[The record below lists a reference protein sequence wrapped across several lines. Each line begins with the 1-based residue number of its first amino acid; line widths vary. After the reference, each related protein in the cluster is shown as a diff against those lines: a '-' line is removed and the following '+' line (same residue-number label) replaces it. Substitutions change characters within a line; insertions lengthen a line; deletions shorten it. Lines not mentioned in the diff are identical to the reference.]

1 MRHPPLTTLR
11 RSRAVLPW
19 LALAGCASMI
29 HMPTLPPV
37 PSDIVGHRVS
47 RDAAMADVDFLLTTY
62 DHVHPN
68 LYVHVPRDSVAAMRN
83 AVVRALPDSVTRGE
97 LWVALAPIVAGFGD
111 GHTNLQAPTNE
122 AVNAAVRGDLVLPLV
137 FAMDEVGR
145 LIVAR
150 SETPDS
156 VVTPGAVV
164 LSVNGHP
171 ADSLLGAF
179 SAQMS
184 GERLAYRHLQVAAGF
199 SGLLWLNGIRGP
211 YVVRVRATDGV
222 VREERI
228 TTRPRVPI
236 RLRPAAPPRPPGT
249 GFAYQRQADHVGYMD
264 FYSMGGDLGQ
274 FRSELTRVFAQIA
287 ADSVRT
293 LVIDLRRNGGG
304 DSRMGDALIEHFS
317 DRPYRQ
323 DSRKDWRM
331 SDEYRAYI
339 KSMLPGAMRWMPVEY
354 LSGDGRRMFRGPAG
368 GVVTFATDVHTPERA
383 EPFFSGPVCFLI
395 GPGTFS
401 SAVDLASAVK
411 DFHLATLIGEES
423 GGIPNTFGEAYF
435 FELPNTRMI
444 ASVSSAFFVRP
455 SGDSTDFR
463 GVVPDI
469 EVRRTAADVVAQT
482 DPVMERAR
490 RCPERPRG

>member
-11 RSRAVLPW
+11 RSRAALLW
-19 LALAGCASMI
+19 LALTGCASMI
-29 HMPTLPPV
+29 HMPSSPPV

-47 RDAAMADVDFLLTTY
+47 RAAAIQDVDVLLTTY

-68 LYVHVPRDSVAAMRN
+68 LYVHVSRDSVAAMRD

-97 LWVALAPIVAGFGD
+97 LWVALAPIAASVGD
-111 GHTNLQAPTNE
+111 GHTSIASPGDE
-122 AVNAAVRGDLVLPLV
+122 AIYAAVRGDPVLPV
-137 FAMDEVGR
+137 TFAMDELGR

-150 SETPDS
+150 SETADS
-156 VVTPGAVV
+156 DVTPGAVV
-164 LSVNGHP
+164 LSVNGRA
-171 ADSLLGAF
+171 ADSLLGAL

-211 YVVRVRATDGV
+211 YVVRTRTADGV
-222 VREERI
+222 VHEARI
-228 TTRPRVPI
+228 TTRPRAPI
-236 RLRPAAPPRPPGT
+236 RLRPAPRVPSP
-249 GFAYQRQADHVGYMD
+249 GFAYQLHPDHVGYLD
-264 FYSMGGDLGQ
+264 FFSMGGDLGL
-274 FRSELTRVFAQIA
+274 FRGEITKAFARIA
-287 ADSVRT
+287 ADSVRA

-304 DSRMGDALIEHFS
+304 DSRLGDALIEHFS

-323 DSRKDWRM
+323 DSRKDWRT
-331 SDEYRAYI
+331 SDEYRAYL
-339 KSMLPGAMRWMPVEY
+339 KSMLPGAVRWMPVEY
-354 LSGDGRRMFRGPAG
+354 LSGDGRRLFRGPAG
-368 GVVTFATDVHTPERA
+368 RVATFTTEVHTPARA
-383 EPFFSGPVCFLI
+383 EPFFAGPVCFLI

-411 DFHLATLIGEES
+411 DFHLATLIGEET

-435 FELPNTRMI
+435 FQLPNTRLS

-469 EVRRTAADVVAQT
+469 EVRRTAADVVART
-482 DPVMERAR
+482 DPVMERAG
-490 RCPERPRG
+490 RCPERPGG